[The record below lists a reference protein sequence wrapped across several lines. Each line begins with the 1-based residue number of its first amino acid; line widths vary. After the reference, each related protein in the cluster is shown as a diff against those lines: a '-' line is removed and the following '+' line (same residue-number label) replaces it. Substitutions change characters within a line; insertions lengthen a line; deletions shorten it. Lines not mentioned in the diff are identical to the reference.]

1 MFLVLVAKAPA
12 PVWKVARSSKTG
24 AIVNIERRREYV
36 NHYSFHIID
45 PEWGHVTIKMSGH
58 PPFGAQIILNGHEY
72 VARQAAAA
80 GIAFGKAGNCFT
92 AVADPA
98 GLARIADALSQH
110 AAVGRLGQVCQRW
123 IYTACLCFGLDLD
136 EQHRS
141 GFGYGLAVYQLEY
154 SRNLIFADGATMQ
167 RVFDTVVDR
176 TRSRL
181 DVPKIRTVFG
191 TAQRPRRTRKHS
203 SVIEAA
209 IETPTYD
216 LTVFKLHFGR
226 LTGKAYTK
234 DEMCWG
240 TPSVQTLVAMAS
252 VMFQEL
258 EEVPMTMVGG
268 LDVHRQQITFDYVD
282 DDGLVHWGQIRPAT
296 RKTLRGWLAEHFR
309 DGDADFALEGCT
321 GWRYVSEELAAAG
334 LGVHLG
340 DPAETAALRGRKKR
354 AKTDRADA
362 RLLRTLLVEGRF
374 PESWIPPAHVVEV
387 RTLGRL
393 YCTLM
398 DERRA
403 WQQRI
408 HAQVFHQGCPPI
420 RALLTRAGREALAGA
435 ELSAAGRQYVDTALR
450 RIDELSAEIDPLRTQ
465 LISFARRQPG
475 CRALQRHYGV
485 GWLCAVIIW
494 AEIGDARRFSSS
506 DQLVRFAG
514 LDVTVYS
521 SDAKRA
527 PGHLS
532 RQGSP
537 ELRWAAFEAAKSAA
551 RRGSPDHGYYHKLA
565 AKHDGHNGK
574 NPTLAVERKILRRCY
589 HTLRELGDAA
599 LALPDIRPQEV
610 AA

>member
-1 MFLVLVAKAPA
+1 MFLVLAAKAPA
-12 PVWKVARSSKTG
+12 TVWKVKRSAAG
-24 AIVNIERRREYV
+24 RIVNIERRSEYV
-36 NHYSFHIID
+36 IHYSFHIID
-45 PEWGHVTIKMSGH
+45 PTWGHVTIKMSGH

-72 VARQAAAA
+72 VARQAMVA
-80 GIAFGKAGNCFT
+80 GIAFTKVGNCFT

-136 EQHRS
+136 EQQRS
-141 GFGYGLAVYQLEY
+141 GFGYGFAVYQLEY
-154 SRNLIFADGATMQ
+154 SRNLIFADGHADAAGVRRGRGPDPVPAGCAQDPHRFRRRAAT
-167 RVFDTVVDR
+167 
-176 TRSRL
+176 
-181 DVPKIRTVFG
+181 PPHPH
-191 TAQRPRRTRKHS
+191 AS
-203 SVIEAA
+203 SLIEAA
-209 IETPTYD
+209 IETPSYD

-234 DEMCWG
+234 DDMCWG

-296 RKTLRGWLAEHFR
+296 RQTLRGWLAEHFR

-408 HAQVFHQGCPPI
+408 HAQLFHQGCPPI
-420 RALLTRAGREALAGA
+420 RALLTRAGRAALAGA

-532 RQGSP
+532 RQGCP

-551 RRGSPDHGYYHKLA
+551 RRGSPDHGYYHQLA

-589 HTLRELGDAA
+589 HSLRELGDAA

>member
-1 MFLVLVAKAPA
+1 M
-12 PVWKVARSSKTG
+12 
-24 AIVNIERRREYV
+24 AIV
-36 NHYSFHIID
+36 
-45 PEWGHVTIKMSGH
+45 G
-58 PPFGAQIILNGHEY
+58 
-72 VARQAAAA
+72 
-80 GIAFGKAGNCFT
+80 
-92 AVADPA
+92 
-98 GLARIADALSQH
+98 
-110 AAVGRLGQVCQRW
+110 
-123 IYTACLCFGLDLD
+123 
-136 EQHRS
+136 
-141 GFGYGLAVYQLEY
+141 GF
-154 SRNLIFADGATMQ
+154 
-167 RVFDTVVDR
+167 
-176 TRSRL
+176 
-181 DVPKIRTVFG
+181 
-191 TAQRPRRTRKHS
+191 
-203 SVIEAA
+203 
-209 IETPTYD
+209 
-216 LTVFKLHFGR
+216 
-226 LTGKAYTK
+226 
-234 DEMCWG
+234 
-240 TPSVQTLVAMAS
+240 
-252 VMFQEL
+252 
-258 EEVPMTMVGG
+258 
-268 LDVHRQQITFDYVD
+268 DVHRKQITFDYVD
-282 DDGLVHWGQIRPAT
+282 NDGLVQWGQIRPAT
-296 RKTLRGWLAEHFR
+296 RKTLRSWLAKHCPE
-309 DGDADFALEGCT
+309 GAGEFALEGCT
-321 GWRYVSEELAAAG
+321 GWRYVSEELTAAG
-334 LGVHLG
+334 VGVHLG
-340 DPAETAALRGRKKR
+340 DPAEIAALRGRKKR

-362 RLLRTLLVEGRF
+362 KLLRTLLLEGRF

-465 LISFARRQPG
+465 LIGFARRQPG

-494 AEIGDARRFSSS
+494 AEIGDARRFGSS

-521 SDAKRA
+521 SDAKRS